1 MNATISKI
9 GDRIRVC
16 RVEKK
21 LSQENLANEL
31 GISITAY
38 SKIERGLT
46 NVSIGRLEQ
55 IATCLGVPLTRLM
68 HPSDEI
74 YRTINDLEMMREGG
88 YVYPPDLNK
97 QALLIRIE
105 NLQEEVNRLNKTIAE
120 KDGIIT
126 LLKEILTR
134 GGKEKPTKHA
144 KVIKNPKSV

>member
-1 MNATISKI
+1 MNPTSLNKI

-21 LSQENLANEL
+21 LSQENVANEI

-55 IATCLGVPLTRLM
+55 IAACLDVSLTRLM
-68 HPSDEI
+68 HPSDDI
-74 YRTINDLEMMREGG
+74 YRTINNIDMMRDGG
-88 YVYPPDLNK
+88 YIYPPDINK

-105 NLQEEVNRLNKTIAE
+105 NLQEELARLNKTIAE
-120 KDGIIT
+120 KDEIIT
-126 LLKEILTR
+126 LLKEVITHNNQ
-134 GGKEKPTKHA
+134 KE
-144 KVIKNPKSV
+144 

>member
-1 MNATISKI
+1 MNATIGKI

-21 LSQENLANEL
+21 LSQENVANEI

-68 HPSDEI
+68 YPSDDI
-74 YRTINDLEMMREGG
+74 YRAVSDIEMIREGN

-105 NLQEEVNRLNKTIAE
+105 SLQEEVNRLNKSIAE
-120 KDGIIT
+120 KDGVIAV
-126 LLKEILTR
+126 LKEVITH
-134 GGKEKPTKHA
+134 GGKEKRK
-144 KVIKNPKSV
+144 KKS